1 MNISAGNV
9 LEIRIALI
17 PDKIRLVEISL
28 LFKLSQYFENYR
40 LKKDLGLVS
49 RSWKGGQIDPLKIY
63 TYN

>member
-49 RSWKGGQIDPLKIY
+49 RSWNEGQIDPLKIY

>member
-40 LKKDLGLVS
+40 LKKGLGLVS
-49 RSWKGGQIDPLKIY
+49 RSWNGGQIDPLKIY